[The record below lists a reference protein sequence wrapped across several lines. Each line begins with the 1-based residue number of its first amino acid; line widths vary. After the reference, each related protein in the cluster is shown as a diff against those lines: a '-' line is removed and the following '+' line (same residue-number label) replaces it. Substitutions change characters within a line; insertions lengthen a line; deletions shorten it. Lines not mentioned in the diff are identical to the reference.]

1 VVHCADGNEGMRL
14 LQQGSWDALIL
25 DLMLPGVD
33 GLEICRRARAMAR
46 YTPIIIT
53 SARSSE
59 VHRILGLELGAD
71 DYLAKPFSMLEL
83 VARVKAL
90 LRRVDAM
97 ARNLKM
103 DAGSLILDGL
113 AIDPITREVSLDGR
127 RLDLTPREFDLLYFF
142 ARQPGKVF
150 SRMDLLNA
158 VWGYSTKATSTRS
171 TPTSTACAPRSRPI
185 RRNRC
190 ASSRCGGAATNSR
203 PGGAAM
209 RLTLTQRLSLV
220 FAVLLLV
227 CCGTSAWLQVRSNQ
241 MHELEVVQGLS
252 RDLAQHIAS
261 DTVLMDTKGL
271 MPGAVRDLFSQLMLV
286 NPSVEVY
293 LLDTEGKIVGSAAP
307 EGRIRRER
315 VDLAPIQRLLRG
327 DALPIPGDDPRSVDG
342 RKVFSA
348 APLKVDGK
356 PAGYLYVVLLG
367 EDHDRLAERGAT
379 SAALN
384 TALLSIGLVALLCLI
399 AGLTAFALITR
410 PLRRL
415 TETVSQFDIDGVPV
429 TPPTAAP
436 MEKAASHDEIAML
449 DATFRQMQ
457 ARLGEQWRTLTRQ
470 DQERRELVANI
481 SHDLRTPLASLHG
494 YLETLS
500 LKDATLSPADRRR
513 YLGIALD
520 QSRKV
525 GGLAQSLL
533 ELVRLEHGFV
543 QPVLERF
550 SLTDLAQD
558 IFQKFELTAEARQVE
573 LKATFALTFRR
584 PALIWG

>member
-1 VVHCADGNEGMRL
+1 
-14 LQQGSWDALIL
+14 
-25 DLMLPGVD
+25 
-33 GLEICRRARAMAR
+33 
-46 YTPIIIT
+46 
-53 SARSSE
+53 
-59 VHRILGLELGAD
+59 
-71 DYLAKPFSMLEL
+71 
-83 VARVKAL
+83 
-90 LRRVDAM
+90 
-97 ARNLKM
+97 
-103 DAGSLILDGL
+103 
-113 AIDPITREVSLDGR
+113 
-127 RLDLTPREFDLLYFF
+127 
-142 ARQPGKVF
+142 
-150 SRMDLLNA
+150 
-158 VWGYSTKATSTRS
+158 
-171 TPTSTACAPRSRPI
+171 
-185 RRNRC
+185 
-190 ASSRCGGAATNSR
+190 
-203 PGGAAM
+203 M

-227 CCGTSAWLQVRSNQ
+227 CCGTSAWMQVRSNQ
-241 MHELEVVQGLS
+241 MHEQEVVQGLS
-252 RDLAQHIAS
+252 RDLAQHIAR
-261 DTVLMDTKGL
+261 DTVLMDTRGL
-271 MPGAVRDLFSQLMLV
+271 MPNAVRDLFSKLMQV

-293 LLDTEGKIVGSAAP
+293 LLDPAGKIVGSAAP
-307 EGRIRRER
+307 EGRIHREQI
-315 VDLAPIQRLLRG
+315 DLAPIQRLLKG
-327 DALPIPGDDPRSVDG
+327 DALPILGDDPRSADA

-348 APLKVDGK
+348 APLMVDGK

-415 TETVSQFDIDGVPV
+415 TDSVSQFDIDGIPV
-429 TPPTAAP
+429 TPTPAP
-436 MEKAASHDEIAML
+436 PVDKNASHDEIAIL

-457 ARLGEQWRTLTRQ
+457 ARLGEQWRSLTRQ

-543 QPVLERF
+543 QPILERF

-573 LKATFALTFRR
+573 LKATFAPNVSAACADLGLIERVLTNLFDNALRHVPQGGEIELSLRPQGSFIEVTVSDTGPGIAPEFREGLFLRPFNIGGARRDGGLGLRIVHRILQLHGCEIQLVDVPGRGATFRFSLPKDEETAAR
-584 PALIWG
+584 VMSLNAQDQV

>member
-1 VVHCADGNEGMRL
+1 
-14 LQQGSWDALIL
+14 
-25 DLMLPGVD
+25 
-33 GLEICRRARAMAR
+33 
-46 YTPIIIT
+46 
-53 SARSSE
+53 
-59 VHRILGLELGAD
+59 
-71 DYLAKPFSMLEL
+71 
-83 VARVKAL
+83 
-90 LRRVDAM
+90 
-97 ARNLKM
+97 
-103 DAGSLILDGL
+103 
-113 AIDPITREVSLDGR
+113 
-127 RLDLTPREFDLLYFF
+127 
-142 ARQPGKVF
+142 
-150 SRMDLLNA
+150 
-158 VWGYSTKATSTRS
+158 
-171 TPTSTACAPRSRPI
+171 
-185 RRNRC
+185 
-190 ASSRCGGAATNSR
+190 
-203 PGGAAM
+203 M

-220 FAVLLLV
+220 FAALLLV
-227 CCGTSAWLQVRSNQ
+227 CCGTSAWMQVRSNQ
-241 MHELEVVQGLS
+241 MHEQEVVQGLS
-252 RDLAQHIAS
+252 RNLAQHIAR
-261 DTVLMDTKGL
+261 DTVLMDTHGL
-271 MPGAVRDLFSQLMLV
+271 MPDAVRDLFSKLMLV

-307 EGRIRRER
+307 EGRIHRER
-315 VDLAPIQRLLRG
+315 VDLAPIQRLLKG
-327 DALPIPGDDPRSVDG
+327 DALPILGDDPRSIDA

-367 EDHDRLAERGAT
+367 EEHDRLAERGAT

-415 TETVSQFDIDGVPV
+415 TDSVGQFDIDGVPA
-429 TPPTAAP
+429 TPPP
-436 MEKAASHDEIAML
+436 ASVENTGNHDEIAIL

-457 ARLGEQWRTLTRQ
+457 ARLSEQWSSLTRQ

-550 SLTDLAQD
+550 SLTDLVQD

-573 LKATFALTFRR
+573 LKASFAANVAAACADLGLVERVLTNLFDNALRHTPQGGEIELSLRPQGQFVEVTISDTGPGIAAELREGLFLRPFNIGGARRDGGLGLRIVHRILQLHGLDIQLIDVPGRGATFRFTLPVDQQTAEQWAVR
-584 PALIWG
+584 SMNLNSPAK

>member
-1 VVHCADGNEGMRL
+1 
-14 LQQGSWDALIL
+14 
-25 DLMLPGVD
+25 
-33 GLEICRRARAMAR
+33 
-46 YTPIIIT
+46 
-53 SARSSE
+53 
-59 VHRILGLELGAD
+59 
-71 DYLAKPFSMLEL
+71 
-83 VARVKAL
+83 
-90 LRRVDAM
+90 
-97 ARNLKM
+97 
-103 DAGSLILDGL
+103 
-113 AIDPITREVSLDGR
+113 
-127 RLDLTPREFDLLYFF
+127 
-142 ARQPGKVF
+142 
-150 SRMDLLNA
+150 
-158 VWGYSTKATSTRS
+158 
-171 TPTSTACAPRSRPI
+171 
-185 RRNRC
+185 
-190 ASSRCGGAATNSR
+190 
-203 PGGAAM
+203 M

-227 CCGTSAWLQVRSNQ
+227 CCGTSAWMQVRSNQ

-252 RDLAQHIAS
+252 RDLAQHIAH
-261 DTVLMDTKGL
+261 DTVLMDSKGL
-271 MPGAVRDLFSQLMLV
+271 MPNAVRDLFSQLMLV

-293 LLDTEGKIVGSAAP
+293 LLNSQGRIVGSAAP
-307 EGRIRRER
+307 EGRIRREQ
-315 VDLAPIQRLLRG
+315 VDLLPIQRLLKG
-327 DALPIPGDDPRSVDG
+327 DALPILGDDPRSIDG

-348 APLKVDGK
+348 APLQVEGK
-356 PAGYLYVVLLG
+356 PAGYLYVVLLS
-367 EDHDRLAERGAT
+367 EEHDRFAERGAT

-415 TETVSQFDIDGVPV
+415 TETVSQFDIDGAPV
-429 TPPTAAP
+429 TPSAP
-436 MEKAASHDEIAML
+436 APVEKADSHDEITVL
-449 DATFRQMQ
+449 DAAFRQMQ
-457 ARLGEQWRTLTRQ
+457 TRLSEQWRSLTRQ

-543 QPVLERF
+543 QPILERF
-550 SLTDLAQD
+550 SMTDLVQD

-573 LKATFALTFRR
+573 LKATFAPNVSAACADLGLIERVLTNLFDNALRHTPQGGEIELSLRPQGSFVEVTISDTGPGIAAELREGLFLRPFNIGGARRDGGLGLRIVHRILQLHGRDIQLIDVPGRGATFRFTLPVDEQTAEQGVVR
-584 PALIWG
+584 SMNLNTPG